1 MHWIR
6 ILLTGLAVLTAGA
19 APALAERDSVKSYI
33 FGNSLINHLS
43 DSPGTAVPYWLAQL
57 ARADGKSFA
66 TAGQWG
72 FLRDFT
78 DLPPKPN
85 WSFPGVTSAGAPRA
99 GAGFDTVMINPAN
112 FIQYQAPDVPFEGEN
127 PDTQSPL
134 SATLKVLDWT
144 QEAWPGARVMI
155 YEGWPD
161 MAGFARNFPPSKRG
175 LRRWHAHATGAYR
188 DWYDGYVAALRA
200 ARPGVDVALLPVS
213 SALSALQTGLL
224 PDMPVEAL
232 FTDNAPHGTDTLY
245 FLAALV
251 TYGAFYEAPP
261 PRDFDLPDTL
271 HPLVR
276 ENYPQIVDEISKA
289 LGLNAEQANAAP
301 ADADPKTASAV
312 LPGIGVQNP
321 SLGMGLNGISDWSS
335 QHPFLDVMKT
345 ARPWVGHSDDQWGA
359 FSTEALQA
367 GGYLDANGW
376 PLAIPEGARALEA
389 FILTD
394 QPTGATHLNGR
405 YILRYD
411 GEGVIRVTGRADN
424 LRYNYRLR
432 EVRFDV
438 TPGDGPVALSLLKT
452 DPDDPLR
459 NITIVREDQL
469 ALFDLGVIFNPLWLD
484 RIADMRVLR
493 FMDWM
498 FTNGSVQTAWQDRPA
513 PSDASY
519 VWRGVPVEV
528 MVALANEVGADP
540 WFNMPHAADDGYM
553 RAFAEYVRD
562 HLDPNLRAHVEYS
575 NEVWNFIFPQAVWA
589 RDAAT
594 ALWGEEAGEDGWI
607 QYTGLRGAQMST
619 IWREVF
625 GDAARARLIMVA
637 ATHTGWPGLEEPLLQ
652 APLAIKAGQL
662 KRPPAEAFDAY
673 GVTGYFGHDLSGE
686 DTVERVMSWIAAS
699 RAVAEAKT
707 VETGLSGAAREAYL
721 AAHASDLAYDLAA
734 ASLRQG
740 SFRELMQ
747 ELLPYHAEAA
757 HRHKLRLVMYEG
769 GSHVTGHGAAVDN
782 EALTGFFTAFNYSPQ
797 MGALYDDL
805 LAGWS
810 EAGGTLFNAFVDVA
824 APSKWGSWGALRHLN
839 DTNPRWDALM
849 RANQAAPGWAAA
861 RAPGTFLQG
870 ITRRAGDSGAMLN
883 GTAKAD
889 ILLGGAGDDILHGH
903 GGNDRLHGG
912 AGRDIAILSGAHA
925 DYTSR
930 RDGPR
935 VILKGPEGEVTLVAI
950 EAVTFTAAP
959 GAEFAINDLI

>member
-1 MHWIR
+1 MNWIR
-6 ILLTGLAVLTAGA
+6 IFITGLAMLTAT
-19 APALAERDSVKSYI
+19 PALAGRDSVKSYI

-43 DSPGTAVPYWLAQL
+43 DSPGTAVPYWLGQL
-57 ARADGKSFA
+57 ARADGRSFA

-72 FLRDFT
+72 FLRDFA

-85 WSFPGVTSAGAPRA
+85 WSFPGVKSAGAPRA

-112 FIQYQAPDVPFEGEN
+112 FIQYQAPDAAFEGDN
-127 PDTQSPL
+127 PDAQSPL

-161 MAGFARNFPPSKRG
+161 IGGFARTFPPSRRG
-175 LRRWHAHATGAYR
+175 LRRWHAYATGDYR
-188 DWYDGYVAALRA
+188 NWYDSYLAALGA
-200 ARPGVDVALLPVS
+200 ARPGVDVTLVPVS
-213 SALSALQTGLL
+213 SILSALQTGLL
-224 PDMPVEAL
+224 ADVPVEAL

-251 TYGAFYEAPP
+251 TYGAFYEAPAP
-261 PRDFDLPDTL
+261 KGFDLPDTL

-276 ENYPQIVDEISKA
+276 ERYPQIVDDISKA
-289 LGLNAEQANAAP
+289 LGLAPEQANAA
-301 ADADPKTASAV
+301 AAGRQTASTA
-312 LPGIGVQNP
+312 LPGIGVQSP
-321 SLGMGLNGISDWSS
+321 SLGMGLNGVSDWSS

-345 ARPWVGHSDDQWGA
+345 ARPWIGHSTEDWGA
-359 FSTEALQA
+359 FTTEALRA

-376 PLAIPEGARALEA
+376 PLAIPEGARALEG
-389 FILTD
+389 FILSD
-394 QPTGATHLNGR
+394 QPTGASHLNGR
-405 YILRYD
+405 YLLRYEGD
-411 GEGVIRVTGRADN
+411 GVIRVTGRADN
-424 LRYNYRLR
+424 VRYNYRLR

-459 NITIVREDQL
+459 NITIIREDQL
-469 ALFDLGVIFNPLWLD
+469 ALSDLGVNFNPLWLD
-484 RIADMRVLR
+484 RIDDMRVLR

-498 FTNGSVQTAWQDRPA
+498 FTNGSVQTTWDDRPTLN
-513 PSDASY
+513 DASY

-540 WFNMPHAADDGYM
+540 WFNMPHAADDAYM
-553 RAFAEYVRD
+553 RAFAGYVRD
-562 HLDPNLRAHVEYS
+562 HLDPDLRAHVEYS

-589 RDAAT
+589 RDAA
-594 ALWGEEAGEDGWI
+594 ADLWGEEAGEDGWI
-607 QYTGLRGAQMST
+607 QFTGLRGAQMSA

-625 GDAARARLIMVA
+625 GDGANTRLVMVV

-652 APLAIKAGQL
+652 APLAIAGGQL
-662 KRPPAEAFDAY
+662 SRPPAEGFDAY
-673 GVTGYFGHDLSGE
+673 AVTGYFGHDLGGE
-686 DTVERVMSWIAAS
+686 DTVESVLSWIAAS

-707 VETGLSGAAREAYL
+707 VEMGLTGVAREAYL
-721 AAHASDLAYDLAA
+721 DAHASDLAYDLAA

-740 SFRELMQ
+740 SFRELTQ
-747 ELLPYHAEAA
+747 ELLPYHADVAR
-757 HRHKLRLVMYEG
+757 RHDLRLVMYEG
-769 GSHVTGHGAAVDN
+769 GSHVTGHGTAVEN
-782 EALTGFFTAFNYSPQ
+782 EALTRFFTAFNYTPQ

-849 RANQAAPGWAAA
+849 RANKTAPEWAEPRTPDA
-861 RAPGTFLQG
+861 FLQG
-870 ITRRAGDSGAMLN
+870 ITRQASESGVTLN

-889 ILLGGAGDDILHGH
+889 ILLGGAGDDTLRGH

-912 AGRDIAILSGAHA
+912 AGRDIAVLTGARA
-925 DYTSR
+925 DFTSR

-935 VILKGPEGEVTLVAI
+935 VILKGPDSEVTLVAI
-950 EAVTFTAAP
+950 EAVEFTAEP
-959 GAEFAINDLI
+959 GAERALNDLM

>member
-1 MHWIR
+1 MR
-6 ILLTGLAVLTAGA
+6 IFITGLAMLTA

-43 DSPGTAVPYWLAQL
+43 DSPGTAVPYWLGQL
-57 ARADGKSFA
+57 ARADGKTFA
-66 TAGQWG
+66 TSGQWG
-72 FLRDFT
+72 FLRDFA

-85 WSFPGVTSAGAPRA
+85 WSFPGVTSAGTPRA
-99 GAGFDTVMINPAN
+99 GAGFDTVMISPAN
-112 FIQYQAPDVPFEGEN
+112 FIQYQAPDAAFEGDN
-127 PDTQSPL
+127 PDAQSPL

-161 MAGFARNFPPSKRG
+161 MGGFARNFPPSKRG
-175 LRRWHAHATGAYR
+175 LRRWHAHATGDYR
-188 DWYDGYVAALRA
+188 DWYDSYVMALRA
-200 ARPGVDVALLPVS
+200 ARRDVDVTLVPVS
-213 SALSALQTGLL
+213 SILSGLQTGLL
-224 PDMPVEAL
+224 SDVPVGAL

-251 TYGAFYEAPP
+251 TYGAFYEAPAP
-261 PRDFDLPDTL
+261 KGFDLPDTL

-276 ENYPQIVDEISKA
+276 ERYPQIVDDISKA
-289 LGLNAEQANAAP
+289 LGLAPEQANAA
-301 ADADPKTASAV
+301 AAGRQTASTT
-312 LPGIGVQNP
+312 LPGIGVQSP
-321 SLGMGLNGISDWSS
+321 SLGMGLNGVSDWSS

-345 ARPWVGHSDDQWGA
+345 ARPWIGHSTEDWGA
-359 FSTEALQA
+359 FTTEALRA

-376 PLAIPEGARALEA
+376 PLAIPEGARALES

-394 QPTGATHLNGR
+394 QPTGASHLNGR
-405 YILRYD
+405 YLLRYD
-411 GEGVIRVTGRADN
+411 GDGVIRVTGRADN
-424 LRYNYRLR
+424 VRYNYRLR

-452 DPDDPLR
+452 NPDDPLR
-459 NITIVREDQL
+459 NITIIREDQL
-469 ALFDLGVIFNPLWLD
+469 ALSDLGVIFNPLWLD

-498 FTNGSVQTAWQDRPA
+498 FTNGSVQITWDDRPTL
-513 PSDASY
+513 SDASY

-540 WFNMPHAADDGYM
+540 WFNMPHAADDAYM
-553 RAFAEYVRD
+553 RAFAELVRD
-562 HLDPNLRAHVEYS
+562 HLDPALRAHVEYS

-607 QYTGLRGAQMST
+607 QFTGLRGAQMSA
-619 IWREVF
+619 IWREVY
-625 GDAARARLIMVA
+625 GDGADRRLAMVA

-662 KRPPAEAFDAY
+662 KQPPAEAFDAY
-673 GVTGYFGHDLSGE
+673 AVTGYFGHDLGGK
-686 DTVERVMSWIAAS
+686 DTVERVLSWIAAS

-707 VETGLSGAAREAYL
+707 FETGLSGAAREAYL
-721 AAHASDLAYDLAA
+721 EAHASDLAYDLAA

-740 SFRELMQ
+740 SFRELLQ
-747 ELLPYHAEAA
+747 ELLPYHAEVAR
-757 HRHKLRLVMYEG
+757 RHELRLVMYEG
-769 GSHVTGHGAAVDN
+769 GSHVTGRGTAVDN
-782 EALTGFFTAFNYSPQ
+782 EALTRFFTAFNYTSQ

-805 LAGWS
+805 LTGWS
-810 EAGGTLFNAFVDVA
+810 KAGGTLFNAFVDVA

-849 RANQAAPGWAAA
+849 RANKTAPEWADP
-861 RAPGTFLQG
+861 RAPDAFLKG
-870 ITRRAGDSGAMLN
+870 ITRQAGESGATLN

-889 ILLGGAGDDILHGH
+889 ILLGGAGDDTLRGH

-912 AGRDIAILSGAHA
+912 AGRDLAILTGARA
-925 DYTSR
+925 DFTSR

-935 VILKGPEGEVTLVAI
+935 VILKGPDGEVTLVAI
-950 EAVTFTAAP
+950 EAVEFTAEP
-959 GAEFAINDLI
+959 GAEHALNDLM